1 MTAIYLRKVAQGFA
15 PDTDKDWEAASRFK
29 LGEVTKAEVTKP
41 RNYAHHKKLMA
52 LCQLIA
58 ENSEVYD
65 TTEKAL
71 TGLKIVTGHVDFVP
85 HPGTGELVAVPK
97 SINYSSMDQ
106 IAFTEWYDK
115 AVAAAC
121 KYMVPQM
128 TKMDAEHAMEMVS
141 GW

>member
-1 MTAIYLRKVAQGFA
+1 MSVVYLRKVAQGFV
-15 PDTDKDWEAASRFK
+15 PESDKDWAAAKRFK
-29 LGEVTKAEVTKP
+29 LGEVIKAEVTKP
-41 RNYAHHKKLMA
+41 RNYQHHKKLMA

-65 TTEKAL
+65 TVEKAL
-71 TGLKIVTGHVDFVP
+71 TGLKIATGHVDFVP

-97 SINYSSMDQ
+97 SISYSTMDQ
-106 IAFTEWYDK
+106 VDFAEWYEK

-128 TKMDAEHAMEMVS
+128 TRMAAEEALDAVA